1 MFMRLPGLFCFCL
14 FLLSACS
21 SPSTA
26 PSTSERSVH
35 QDPQRKVC
43 TERPPESYTSSVE
56 NRLKAELPLLGK
68 SEAQAEGTVK
78 SYLQQKSGGTK
89 RSADLATYL
98 FYICQMANNGGWSE
112 DRTERLITL
121 VSTWPVEE
129 REPAAPNPNCM
140 HQLQSGYALK
150 EKIDEEYSRNRK
162 AGTFQSHE
170 TDFVKK
176 WATDEREWEIIT
188 EAMLVDMGGAL
199 NRERFRHAPISS
211 SRPQGNW
218 QWSTITTQLQG
229 KILALEGIC
238 KGTVTN

>member
-35 QDPQRKVC
+35 QDSQRKVC

-56 NRLKAELPLLGK
+56 TRLKAELPLLGK

-89 RSADLATYL
+89 NSADRATSL
-98 FYICQMANNGGWSE
+98 FYICQMANNGGWGE
-112 DRTERLITL
+112 ERTERLLTL
-121 VSTWPVEE
+121 VDTWPVEQ

-140 HQLQSGYALK
+140 QQLQSGYTLK
-150 EKIDEEYSRNRK
+150 EQIDDEYARHRK
-162 AGTFQSHE
+162 AGT
-170 TDFVKK
+170 
-176 WATDEREWEIIT
+176 
-188 EAMLVDMGGAL
+188 MLVDMGEAL
-199 NRERFRHAPISS
+199 NRGRFRNAPISS

>member
-1 MFMRLPGLFCFCL
+1 MRVPGISCFCL

-26 PSTSERSVH
+26 PSTSERSVR
-35 QDPQRKVC
+35 QDSQRKVC

-78 SYLQQKSGGTK
+78 SYLEQKSGGTK
-89 RSADLATYL
+89 RSADIATYL

-112 DRTERLITL
+112 DGTARLITL
-121 VSTWPVEE
+121 VNQWSVE
-129 REPAAPNPNCM
+129 RDPTSPNPKCM
-140 HQLQSGYALK
+140 QQLQSGYALK

-162 AGTFQSHE
+162 AGTFQPHE
-170 TDFVKK
+170 AEFVKK
-176 WATDEREWEIIT
+176 WATDEREWEINT

-199 NRERFRHAPISS
+199 NRGRFRNAPISS
-211 SRPQGNW
+211 SRLQGNW

-238 KGTVTN
+238 KGIATN